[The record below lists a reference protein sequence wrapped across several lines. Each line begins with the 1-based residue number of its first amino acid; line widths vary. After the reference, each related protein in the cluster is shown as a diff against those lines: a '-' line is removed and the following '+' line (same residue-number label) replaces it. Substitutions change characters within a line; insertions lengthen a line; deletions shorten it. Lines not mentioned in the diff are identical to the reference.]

1 MCYLIIFI
9 VSEVSVL
16 FSDKMESLFS
26 SQKFDFLSDIF
37 MKKNWRRLSRR
48 FFCSDRLST
57 LLKQILKEQFILVS
71 VGGDSVAITLWFL

>member
-1 MCYLIIFI
+1 MCYLI
-9 VSEVSVL
+9 L

-37 MKKNWRRLSRR
+37 MKKTILLQR
-48 FFCSDRLST
+48 ST
-57 LLKQILKEQFILVS
+57 LLKQILKEQSILVS

>member
-1 MCYLIIFI
+1 MFYLIIFI

-37 MKKNWRRLSRR
+37 MKKTGE
-48 FFCSDRLST
+48 D
-57 LLKQILKEQFILVS
+57 
-71 VGGDSVAITLWFL
+71 DSFAAIHFVKADFEGTVYFS